1 MAKCL
6 AATAGSPQTFAICLR
21 CPAAMQHSL
30 VAGLQLTGK
39 VLIVQQGHSNVAI
52 KQVDEHVYFIA
63 TEAHQ
68 RRADNAQRHWTTVMQ
83 KVTCSDMLKL
93 PEVATIEWVRPFNRH
108 LQRLLGLGDA
118 HATKADVVNAMRQE
132 DEHELLAMMPE
143 AAALIEEG
151 QLHVLPALHDALNA
165 SAPPALADCEHVFGT
180 ENLLSLAV
188 PGPCTACCMTAERQ
202 RDEGKIKGFTKC
214 TLCSTVRCKSCMSES
229 DELQRERRE
238 LLRAYH
244 EATRT
249 HVWDATGESCD
260 SCGAEAAKA
269 CACGEERCNQC
280 AHTHSW
286 MPTADDDD
294 AACIF
299 CGDDAGSKCKC
310 SCGAVRCESCAEIQ
324 DKSACPSAGL
334 WWKQHPAQP
343 GPLYVVDLPRM
354 KRAEKLEWLAVEL
367 GEEEASLQAFAEMFL
382 QKFADKI
389 CQDKQKAE
397 CLKLYREYAK
407 IAQKTSLSEEQ
418 RQKLYSTTCMIPP
431 DELTNFERVWDPK
444 APPRCW
450 ECSKEVRCTSA
461 GRVFCSDACRDAGQ
475 TWTCGECGSRVVIQS
490 GVRVCTSG
498 EGCWVAKDTRGCA
511 ERKRRGEEEGGV
523 PSTLHIAGQM
533 WMWPLKREVDPNHV
547 PAWTKRQ
554 RL

>member
-310 SCGAVRCESCAEIQ
+310 SCGAVRCESCAKIQ

-354 KRAEKLEWLAVEL
+354 KRDEKLEWLAVEL
-367 GEEEASLQAFAEMFL
+367 GEEEASLQAFADMFL
-382 QKFADKI
+382 RKFASKI
-389 CQDKQKAE
+389 GPETQKAE

-407 IAQKTSLSEEQ
+407 IADKTSFSEEQ
-418 RQKLYSTTCMIPP
+418 RQTLYTMTCMIPP
-431 DELTNFERVWDPK
+431 DELADFERVWDPN
-444 APPRCW
+444 APARCL
-450 ECSKEVRCTSA
+450 ECSKEVRSPSV
-461 GRVFCSDACRDAGQ
+461 GRGFCSDACRDAGQ
-475 TWTCGECGSRVVIQS
+475 TWSCGECGSKAVIQS
-490 GVRVCTSG
+490 GIRVCTSSG
-498 EGCWVAKDTRGCA
+498 GCSVAKDSKLAA
-511 ERKRRGEEEGGV
+511 ELKRRREEEGGL
-523 PSTLHIAGQM
+523 PSTLHIAGQVLL
-533 WMWPLKREVDPNHV
+533 WPMKREVDPNHV
-547 PAWTKRQ
+547 PAWTKRR